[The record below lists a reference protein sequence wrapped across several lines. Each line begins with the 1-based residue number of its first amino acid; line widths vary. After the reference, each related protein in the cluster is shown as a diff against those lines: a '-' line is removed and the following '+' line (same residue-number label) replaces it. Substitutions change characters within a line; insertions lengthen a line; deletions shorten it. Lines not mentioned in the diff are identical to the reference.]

1 MIAQVQEQNNQ
12 RLVWLVKGRRK
23 SWQFILQIAI
33 GILAVFVILLKLIGI
48 SWWLTILMG
57 LGGTTP
63 FLIVLVTL
71 FRRVFEPDKYFVFDK
86 AWNTFQC
93 KLKAAG
99 DTGKIV
105 LEFPLTTLANIEGNY
120 DDKTNVEE
128 MILEF
133 NSQEQEKNQ
142 ILLLRGFGENS
153 TLSDREHLRL
163 FL

>member
-33 GILAVFVILLKLIGI
+33 GILLVFITLLKLIGL
-48 SWWLTILMG
+48 SWWVTILMS

-63 FLIVLVTL
+63 FLIVLVAL
-71 FRRVFEPDKYFVFDK
+71 FRRVLEPDKYFIFDK

-93 KLKAAG
+93 KLKAAD
-99 DTGKIV
+99 DTGKVV
-105 LEFPLTTLANIEGNY
+105 LEFPLTTLVNIEGNY
-120 DDKTNVEE
+120 DDKTNIEE

-133 NSQEQEKNQ
+133 ESQEQKQ
-142 ILLLRGFGENS
+142 ILLLRGVGENS